1 MTTTPPRA
9 RILIVEDEHIVA
21 LDLQGLLAEL
31 GFEAVGHAAS
41 APEAVALANELK
53 PDLALIDINLGGKE
67 DGIDAA
73 QQIKRDIGI
82 PVIYVTAYDDARTLA
97 RAQVTEPYGYILKPY
112 QGRELRACIR
122 MALHHHAMQQERQR
136 LTQDLESA
144 LAGNRLLQGLLTT
157 CRQCHRIHDRDRGW
171 VSPEE
176 FARIHSAPKSISG
189 CCPDCE
195 LPGDE
200 VSKRS

>member
-1 MTTTPPRA
+1 MTPPRD

-53 PDLALIDINLGGKE
+53 PDLALIDINLNGKE

-73 QQIKRDIGI
+73 RQIQRDIGI
-82 PVIYVTAYDDARTLA
+82 PVIYVTAYDDAHTLA

-122 MALHHHAMQQERQR
+122 MALHHHAMQKERRQITQE
-136 LTQDLESA
+136 LESA
-144 LAGNRLLQGLLTT
+144 LAENRILQGLLTT
-157 CRQCHRIHDRDRGW
+157 CCQCHRIHDRDRGW
-171 VSPEE
+171 VSPAEY
-176 FARIHSAPKSISG
+176 AQLHSTPKPLSG
-189 CCPDCE
+189 FCPDCE
-195 LPGDE
+195 QSGSA
-200 VSKRS
+200 VSQQP